1 MTDRTLQA
9 DFIVAGATLIDGSGG
24 PAVQGDLAV
33 LGERIVAV
41 GSFDHPAGVPVIDGR
56 GQVLAPGFIDSH
68 THDDGYLLAHP
79 DMLPKVSQG
88 ITTVVT
94 GNCGISLAPLER
106 ADIPQPLDLLGPAEL
121 FRFSTFRAWMDAL
134 RETPAAVNVIPLV
147 GHTTLRVAV
156 MDDTSRA
163 ANASERAAMRAL
175 LQEAMDAGA
184 FGVSTG
190 TFYPP
195 ASAAPTDEIIDV
207 CQPLKPSGDAGH
219 GGIDGRGIG
228 NGNGS
233 HGTDSR
239 GVDRCGT
246 DRRGIGRRAIYATHL
261 RDEADHIVPAMEEA
275 LLIGRELDCRVV
287 FSHHKLAGERNHG
300 RTRETLDMITRAA
313 AHQPVCLDC
322 HPYPATSTM
331 LRLDRARL
339 ASRTMITWSKGHP
352 EATGR
357 EFSDVMQELG
367 LDDEAAVARLA
378 PAGAIYFLMD
388 PADVNRI
395 FAHPLTMVG
404 SDGLPFD
411 PHPHP
416 RQWGTFP
423 NVLRTMVREQQLLSL
438 EAAIHKMTGLAADQY
453 GIAHR
458 GLLREGYH
466 ADLVLFDPATVT
478 DVATFSAPVQASQG
492 IHTVWVN
499 GKPVWDGER
508 TSTQRP
514 GQVLTPGDA
523 LPRSS

>member
-1 MTDRTLQA
+1 MTADTLQA

-24 PAVQGDLAV
+24 PARQGDLAV

-41 GSFDHPAGVPVIDGR
+41 GDFAHPAGVPVVDGR

-94 GNCGISLAPLER
+94 GNCGISLAPLSR
-106 ADIPQPLDLLGPAEL
+106 TQIPQPLDLLGPADL
-121 FRFSTFRAWMDAL
+121 FRFGTFRAWMDAL
-134 RETPAAVNVIPLV
+134 RATPAAVNVIPLV

-163 ANASERAAMRAL
+163 ADDAERAAMRDL
-175 LQEAMDAGA
+175 MQEALDAGA

-207 CQPLKPSGDAGH
+207 CQPLRGRAG
-219 GGIDGRGIG
+219 
-228 NGNGS
+228 
-233 HGTDSR
+233 
-239 GVDRCGT
+239 
-246 DRRGIGRRAIYATHL
+246 IYATHL

-300 RTRETLDMITRAA
+300 RTRETLDIISRAA
-313 AHQPVCLDC
+313 ASQPVCLDC

-339 ASRTMITWSKGHP
+339 ASRTMITWSKGYP

-357 EFSDVMQELG
+357 DFSDVMAELG
-367 LDDEAAVARLA
+367 LDDEAALARLA

-416 RQWGTFP
+416 RQWGTFT
-423 NVLRTMVREQQLLSL
+423 NVLRTMVREQNLLTL
-438 EAAIHKMTGLAADQY
+438 ETAIHKMTGLAAAQY
-453 GIAHR
+453 GVAGR
-458 GLLREGYH
+458 GLLQEGYH

-478 DVATFSAPVQASQG
+478 DAATFSAPIQASQG
-492 IHTVWVN
+492 IHAVWVN
-499 GKPVWDGER
+499 GRQVWDGER
-508 TSTQRP
+508 TGAERP

-523 LPRSS
+523 

>member
-1 MTDRTLQA
+1 MTDRSMTDRAPAASSRKDRNALQA
-9 DFIVAGATLIDGSGG
+9 DFIVAGATLIDGTGG
-24 PAVQGDLAV
+24 PARQGDLAV
-33 LGERIVAV
+33 RDGRIAAV
-41 GSFDHPAGVPVIDGR
+41 GAFDHPPGVPVIAAAGLA
-56 GQVLAPGFIDSH
+56 LAPGFIDSH

-94 GNCGISLAPLER
+94 GNCGISLAPLSR
-106 ADIPQPLDLLGPAEL
+106 QDIPQPLDLLGPTEL
-121 FRFSTFRAWMDAL
+121 FHYPTFRAWIDAL
-134 RETPAAVNVIPLV
+134 ADTPAAVNVIPLV

-156 MDDTSRA
+156 MDDTSRP
-163 ANASERAAMRAL
+163 ANDAERQAMRAL
-175 LQEAMDAGA
+175 LQEALDAGA

-207 CQPLKPSGDAGH
+207 CQPLRGRAG
-219 GGIDGRGIG
+219 
-228 NGNGS
+228 
-233 HGTDSR
+233 
-239 GVDRCGT
+239 
-246 DRRGIGRRAIYATHL
+246 ALYATHL
-261 RDEADHIVPAMEEA
+261 REEADHIVPAMEEA

-300 RTRETLDMITRAA
+300 RSRETLDLISRAA
-313 AHQPVCLDC
+313 AAQPVCLDC

-339 ASRTMITWSKGHP
+339 ASRTLITWSKGYP
-352 EATGR
+352 AATGR
-357 EFSDVMQELG
+357 DFSDVMEELG
-367 LDDEAAVARLA
+367 LDDEAALARLA

-395 FAHPLTMVG
+395 FSHPLTMVG

-416 RQWGTFP
+416 RQWGTFT
-423 NVLRTMVREQQLLSL
+423 NVLRTLVREQRLFSL
-438 EAAIHKMTGLAADQY
+438 EAAIHKMTGLAATQY
-453 GIAHR
+453 GLAGR

-466 ADLVLFDPATVT
+466 ADLVLFDPANVT
-478 DVATFSAPVQASQG
+478 DTATFSAPIQASRG
-492 IHTVWVN
+492 IHHVWVN

-508 TSTQRP
+508 TGTERP
-514 GQVLTPGDA
+514 GQVLSPGNA
-523 LPRSS
+523 IPWSQQSE

>member
-1 MTDRTLQA
+1 MTLPTLQA

-24 PAVQGDLAV
+24 PAQPGDLAV
-33 LGERIVAV
+33 LGDRIVAV
-41 GSFDHPAGVPVIDGR
+41 GSFAHPAGVPVIDGR

-94 GNCGISLAPLER
+94 GNCGISLAPLQR
-106 ADIPQPLDLLGPAEL
+106 DNIPQPLDLLGPAEL
-121 FRFSTFRAWMDAL
+121 FRFATFRAWMDAL
-134 RETPAAVNVIPLV
+134 RSTPAAVNVIPLV

-163 ANASERAAMRAL
+163 ANDSERAAMRGL
-175 LQEAMDAGA
+175 LQEALDAGA

-195 ASAAPTDEIIDV
+195 ASAATTDEIIDV
-207 CQPLKPSGDAGH
+207 CQPLKAAKQSGRPGL
-219 GGIDGRGIG
+219 
-228 NGNGS
+228 
-233 HGTDSR
+233 
-239 GVDRCGT
+239 
-246 DRRGIGRRAIYATHL
+246 YATHL

-300 RTRETLDMITRAA
+300 RTRETLDLITRAA
-313 AHQPVCLDC
+313 ATQPVCLDC

-339 ASRTMITWSKGHP
+339 ASRTMITWSKGYP

-357 EFSDVMQELG
+357 DFAELMQELG
-367 LDDEAAVARLA
+367 LDDEATVARLA

-388 PADVNRI
+388 PADVKRI

-416 RQWGTFP
+416 RQWGTFT

-453 GIAHR
+453 GIAGR
-458 GLLREGYH
+458 GLLRQGYH

-478 DVATFSAPVQASQG
+478 DVATFSAPIQASQG
-492 IHTVWVN
+492 IHAVWVN
-499 GKPVWDGER
+499 GKQVWDGEQ

-514 GQVLTPGDA
+514 GHVLTPGDA
-523 LPRSS
+523 LVRSN

>member
-1 MTDRTLQA
+1 MTQHTLQA

-24 PAVQGDLAV
+24 PARQGDVAV
-33 LGERIVAV
+33 LGERIAAV
-41 GSFDHPAGVPVIDGR
+41 GSFAHPAGVPVIDGR

-106 ADIPQPLDLLGPAEL
+106 HNIPQPLDLLGPPEL
-121 FRFSTFRAWMDAL
+121 FRFGTFRAWMDAL
-134 RETPAAVNVIPLV
+134 RDTPAAVNVIALV

-163 ANASERAAMRAL
+163 ADDAERAAMRAL
-175 LQEAMDAGA
+175 LQEALDAGA

-207 CQPLKPSGDAGH
+207 CRPLKPANGAG
-219 GGIDGRGIG
+219 
-228 NGNGS
+228 
-233 HGTDSR
+233 
-239 GVDRCGT
+239 
-246 DRRGIGRRAIYATHL
+246 RRGLYATHL

-300 RTRETLDMITRAA
+300 RTRETLDLINRAA
-313 AHQPVCLDC
+313 AKQPVCLDC

-339 ASRTMITWSKGHP
+339 ASRTMITWSKGYP

-357 EFSDVMQELG
+357 DFSDVMQELG

-416 RQWGTFP
+416 RQWGTFT

-453 GIAHR
+453 GIAER
-458 GLLREGYH
+458 GLLRQGYH

-478 DVATFSAPVQASQG
+478 DVATFSAPIQASQG
-492 IHTVWVN
+492 IHAVWVN
-499 GKPVWDGER
+499 GRQVWDGER
-508 TSTQRP
+508 TTTQRP

-523 LPRSS
+523 LARSV

>member
-1 MTDRTLQA
+1 MSRLQA

-24 PAVQGDLAV
+24 PARQGDLAV
-33 LGERIVAV
+33 LGARIVAV
-41 GSFDHPAGVPVIDGR
+41 GDFDHPAAVPVIDAR

-94 GNCGISLAPLER
+94 GNCGISLAPLAR
-106 ADIPQPLDLLGPAEL
+106 AEVPQPLDLLGPAAL
-121 FRFSTFRAWMDAL
+121 FRYGTFRAWLDAL
-134 RETPAAVNVIPLV
+134 RQTPAAVNVVPLV

-156 MDDTSRA
+156 MRDTSRA
-163 ANASERAAMRAL
+163 ADDRERAAMRAL
-175 LQEAMDAGA
+175 LEEALHAGA

-195 ASAAPTDEIIDV
+195 ASAAPTAEIIDV
-207 CQPLKPSGDAGH
+207 CAPLRGRAGL
-219 GGIDGRGIG
+219 
-228 NGNGS
+228 
-233 HGTDSR
+233 
-239 GVDRCGT
+239 
-246 DRRGIGRRAIYATHL
+246 YATHL

-275 LLIGRELDCRVV
+275 LTIGRELGCRVV

-300 RTRETLDMITRAA
+300 RSRETLDLIRRAA
-313 AHQPVCLDC
+313 ATQPVCLDC

-339 ASRTMITWSKGHP
+339 ASRTMITWSKGYP
-352 EATGR
+352 QATGR
-357 EFSDVMQELG
+357 DFSEVMAELG
-367 LDDEAAVARLA
+367 LDDEAAIARLA
-378 PAGAIYFLMD
+378 PAGAIYFLMA
-388 PADVNRI
+388 PADVDRI

-416 RQWGTFP
+416 RQWGTFT
-423 NVLRTMVREQQLLSL
+423 NVLRTMVRERRLLSL

-453 GIAHR
+453 GIAER
-458 GLLREGYH
+458 GRLREGYH

-478 DVATFSAPVQASQG
+478 DVATFSAPIQASQG
-492 IHTVWVN
+492 IQAVWVN
-499 GKPVWDGER
+499 GRRVWDGER
-508 TSTQRP
+508 TGAERP
-514 GQVLTPGDA
+514 GQVLAPGAA
-523 LPRSS
+523 LSRSE

>member
-24 PAVQGDLAV
+24 PARQGDLAV

-41 GSFDHPAGVPVIDGR
+41 GSFAHPAGVPVIDGR

-94 GNCGISLAPLER
+94 GNCGISLAPLQR
-106 ADIPQPLDLLGPAEL
+106 DAIPQPLDLLGPPDL
-121 FRFSTFRAWMDAL
+121 FRFGTFRAWMDAL
-134 RETPAAVNVIPLV
+134 RATPAAVNVIPLV

-163 ANASERAAMRAL
+163 ANDAERAAMRDL
-175 LQEAMDAGA
+175 MQEALDAGA

-207 CQPLKPSGDAGH
+207 CQPLKAMQAAGRH
-219 GGIDGRGIG
+219 GL
-228 NGNGS
+228 
-233 HGTDSR
+233 
-239 GVDRCGT
+239 
-246 DRRGIGRRAIYATHL
+246 YATHL

-300 RTRETLDMITRAA
+300 RTRETLDLISRAA
-313 AHQPVCLDC
+313 ANQPVCLDC

-339 ASRTMITWSKGHP
+339 ASRTMITWSKGYP

-357 EFSDVMQELG
+357 DFSAVMQELG

-388 PADVNRI
+388 PAD
-395 FAHPLTMVG
+395 
-404 SDGLPFD
+404 
-411 PHPHP
+411 
-416 RQWGTFP
+416 
-423 NVLRTMVREQQLLSL
+423 
-438 EAAIHKMTGLAADQY
+438 
-453 GIAHR
+453 
-458 GLLREGYH
+458 
-466 ADLVLFDPATVT
+466 
-478 DVATFSAPVQASQG
+478 
-492 IHTVWVN
+492 
-499 GKPVWDGER
+499 
-508 TSTQRP
+508 
-514 GQVLTPGDA
+514 
-523 LPRSS
+523 

>member
-1 MTDRTLQA
+1 MTADTLQA

-24 PAVQGDLAV
+24 PATAGDLAV
-33 LGERIVAV
+33 RGGRIEAV
-41 GSFDHPAGVPVIDGR
+41 GSFAYPAGAPVIDGR
-56 GQVLAPGFIDSH
+56 GLVLAPGFIDSH

-94 GNCGISLAPLER
+94 GNCGISLAPLAR
-106 ADIPQPLDLLGPAEL
+106 TQIPQPLDLLGPPSL
-121 FRFSTFRAWMDAL
+121 FRFGTFRSWMDAL
-134 RETPAAVNVIPLV
+134 RDTPAAVNVIPLV

-163 ANASERAAMRAL
+163 ANDAERAAMREL
-175 LQEAMDAGA
+175 MQEALDAGA

-195 ASAAPTDEIIDV
+195 ASAAPTDEIVDV
-207 CQPLKPSGDAGH
+207 CQPLRGRAG
-219 GGIDGRGIG
+219 
-228 NGNGS
+228 
-233 HGTDSR
+233 
-239 GVDRCGT
+239 
-246 DRRGIGRRAIYATHL
+246 IYATHL
-261 RDEADHIVPAMEEA
+261 RDEADHIVPAIEEA
-275 LLIGRELDCRVV
+275 LHIGREIDCRVV

-300 RTRETLDMITRAA
+300 RTRETLDLISRAA
-313 AHQPVCLDC
+313 ASQPVCLDC

-339 ASRTMITWSKGHP
+339 ASRTMITWSKGYP

-357 EFSDVMQELG
+357 DFSEVMAELG

-416 RQWGTFP
+416 RQWGTFT
-423 NVLRTMVREQQLLSL
+423 NVLRTMVREQNLLSL
-438 EAAIHKMTGLAADQY
+438 ESAIHKMTGLAVGQY
-453 GIAHR
+453 GVAER

-478 DVATFSAPVQASQG
+478 DVATFSAPIQASRG
-492 IHTVWVN
+492 IHAVWVN
-499 GKPVWDGER
+499 GRQVWDGER
-508 TSTQRP
+508 TGAERP
-514 GQVLTPGDA
+514 GQVLSPGQA
-523 LPRSS
+523 

>member
-1 MTDRTLQA
+1 MTQHTLQA
-9 DFIVAGATLIDGSGG
+9 DFIVAGATLIDGSGA
-24 PAVQGDLAV
+24 PARQGDVAV

-41 GSFDHPAGVPVIDGR
+41 GSFAHPAGVPVIDGR

-94 GNCGISLAPLER
+94 GNCGISLAPLEC
-106 ADIPQPLDLLGPAEL
+106 DSIPQPLDLLGPPEL
-121 FRFSTFRAWMDAL
+121 FRFGTFRAWMDAL
-134 RETPAAVNVIPLV
+134 RDTPAAVNVIALV

-156 MDDTSRA
+156 MDDTSRPA
-163 ANASERAAMRAL
+163 DDAERAAMRAL
-175 LQEAMDAGA
+175 LQEALDAGA

-207 CQPLKPSGDAGH
+207 CRPLLPAHNAG
-219 GGIDGRGIG
+219 
-228 NGNGS
+228 
-233 HGTDSR
+233 
-239 GVDRCGT
+239 
-246 DRRGIGRRAIYATHL
+246 RRGLYATHL
-261 RDEADHIVPAMEEA
+261 RDEADHIVPAMQEA

-300 RTRETLDMITRAA
+300 RTRETLDLINRAA
-313 AHQPVCLDC
+313 ANQPVCLDC

-339 ASRTMITWSKGHP
+339 ASRTMITWSKGYP
-352 EATGR
+352 DATGR
-357 EFSDVMQELG
+357 DFSDVMQELG

-416 RQWGTFP
+416 RQWGTFT

-453 GIAHR
+453 GIAER
-458 GLLREGYH
+458 GLLRQGYH

-478 DVATFSAPVQASQG
+478 DVATFSAPIQASQG
-492 IHTVWVN
+492 IHAVWVN
-499 GKPVWDGER
+499 GRQVWDGER
-508 TSTQRP
+508 TTTQRP

-523 LPRSS
+523 LARSV